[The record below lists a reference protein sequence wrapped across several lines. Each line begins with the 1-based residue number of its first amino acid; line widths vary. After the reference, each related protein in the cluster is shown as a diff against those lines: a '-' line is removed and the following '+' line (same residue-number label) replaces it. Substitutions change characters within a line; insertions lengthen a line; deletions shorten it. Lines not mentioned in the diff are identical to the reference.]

1 MQDNEN
7 PSPAAP
13 NVSPS
18 CMISRSAK
26 PRGFSFRDASVRH
39 CGPRRPPGQSAL
51 NPQAVA
57 EQLDALAS
65 RVRRISPPLAGNPNR
80 FHEER
85 SDVAE
90 AIADLA
96 RALAP
101 RRARSQSQATKVAVT
116 ESRLGRTVIGCQVIN
131 GRREM
136 VQKRQ
141 AFAIS
146 VGEQPVKKR

>member
-1 MQDNEN
+1 
-7 PSPAAP
+7 
-13 NVSPS
+13 
-18 CMISRSAK
+18 
-26 PRGFSFRDASVRH
+26 
-39 CGPRRPPGQSAL
+39 L

-90 AIADLA
+90 AITHHA
-96 RALAP
+96 RSLAP
-101 RRARSQSQATKVAVT
+101 RRARTEAVKVSVT
-116 ESRLGRTVIGCQVIN
+116 EGRLGRTVIGSQVIN
-131 GRREM
+131 GRRVL

-146 VGEQPVKKR
+146 VGEQPVNKR